1 MSSIFSGGPESE
13 TKRPG
18 YTRPGGDFLGE
29 GKYPGGAQGYGD
41 LSGLGGYFGDV
52 GLAGMFPYQSMYG
65 GLQQNFPNVQA
76 GGNYFAGLGLGGTG
90 QGYGNTSFLADQGLG
105 NARWATGILPQT
117 MGTLGLQN
125 NALQAANYYAQQLA
139 PALQGR
145 NMGGGSGAGQQVMS
159 AAQGFN
165 TKELADIQQR
175 AIAEGLPQVRASY
188 SARGLGLGGEA
199 ARGEQDYVQRIS
211 DQMAQEAIQARLQG
225 LGIMAQGANT
235 AANEAAAFGNI
246 GLGRGNLALAGA
258 QMPQAVLNQ
267 MLQGQGLGMQN
278 FGQMGALLS
287 QAGQQQ
293 FQPLQ
298 LAGLGAGV
306 WGQGMQFP
314 LDYTNTLFGATR
326 QPMNWLANF
335 INGVPNVGNSGQS
348 EGFLGIG

>member
-1 MSSIFSGGPESE
+1 MSSIFSGGPQSE

-18 YTRPGGDFLGE
+18 YTRAGGDFLGE
-29 GKYPGGAQGYGD
+29 GQFPGDAQGYGD

-65 GLQQNFPNVQA
+65 GLQQNFPQVQA
-76 GGNYFAGLGLGGTG
+76 GGNFFSGLGLGGTG
-90 QGYGNTSFLADQGLG
+90 QGYMNTSNLG
-105 NARWATGILPQT
+105 NAGMMNAFGAGGIPGMSQN
-117 MGTLGLQN
+117 TLGLQN

-145 NMGGGSGAGQQVMS
+145 NMGGGSGAGQQVMN

-188 SARGLGLGGEA
+188 SSRGLGLGGEA

-225 LGIMAQGANT
+225 LGVMAQGANT

-246 GLGRGNLALAGA
+246 GLGRGNLALQGA

-267 MLQGQGLGMQN
+267 MLQGQGLGLQN
-278 FGQMGALLS
+278 YGQYGNLLA

-306 WGQGMQFP
+306 WGQGQQFP
-314 LDYTNTLFGATR
+314 LDYTNTLFAATR
-326 QPMNWLANF
+326 QPFNWLANF
-335 INGVPNVGNSGQS
+335 INGVPNIGDSGQK

>member
-1 MSSIFSGGPESE
+1 MSSIFSGGAESE

-29 GKYPGGAQGYGD
+29 GKWPGSRQGYGD
-41 LSGLGGYFGDV
+41 LAGMGGYFGDV
-52 GLAGMFPYQSMYG
+52 GLAAMFPYQQMYG

-76 GGNYFAGLGLGGTG
+76 GGNFFSALGLGGSG
-90 QGYGNTSFLADQGLG
+90 QGYQNTSFLADQGRG
-105 NARWATGILPQT
+105 TAQWATGILPQT
-117 MGTLGLQN
+117 MDTLGLQN
-125 NALQAANYYAQQLA
+125 NALAAANYYAQQLA
-139 PALQGR
+139 PAIRGS
-145 NMGGGSGAGQQVMS
+145 NMGGGTGAGQQVMS
-159 AAQGFN
+159 AAQNFN
-165 TKELADIQQR
+165 TNELADIQRR

-188 SARGLGLGGEA
+188 SARGLGTSGEA

-225 LGIMAQGANT
+225 LGIMSQGAST
-235 AANEAAAFGNI
+235 AANEAAQFGNI
-246 GLGRGNLALAGA
+246 GLGRGNLALQGS
-258 QMPQAVLNQ
+258 QLPMNVLNQ

-278 FGQMGALLS
+278 FNQMGQLQSLAGQM
-287 QAGQQQ
+287 Q

-314 LDYTNTLFGATR
+314 LDYTNTLFAASR
-326 QPMNWLANF
+326 QPFNWLANF
-335 INGVPNVGNSGQS
+335 INGVPNVGSSGQS